1 MSTRARMQT
10 QSKSRRERRALE
22 KYLKEDEEKID
33 LVRVLAQRV
42 RQNLGQLRKEIDL
55 IEKFNRAYERRN
67 GHD

>member
-1 MSTRARMQT
+1 MRTRILTA
-10 QSKSRRERRALE
+10 RERRALE
-22 KYLKEDEEKID
+22 KYLKEDGEKID